1 MRSIVAVDTN
11 MLLVPFQF
19 GIDIFSE
26 IRRLVPNARVVVLRG
41 TIRELDKIAKQGV
54 KERKY
59 VTLAKKLLDINRVE
73 IIDRDGPVD
82 SELVRLAKEGA
93 IIATNDKELKKRV
106 WEAGGRV
113 IAMRE
118 KNRLELF

>member
-1 MRSIVAVDTN
+1 MRQIVAVDTN

-19 GIDIFSE
+19 GVDIFEE
-26 IRRLVPNARVVVLRG
+26 IRRLIPNARIVVLKG
-41 TIRELDKIAKQGV
+41 TIRELNKIAEQGT
-54 KERKY
+54 KEKKY

-82 SELVRLAKEGA
+82 SELVRLAREGA
-93 IIATNDKELKKRV
+93 IVATNDRELKKRV

-113 IAMRE
+113 IALRE

>member
-1 MRSIVAVDTN
+1 VRPIVAVDTN

-26 IRRLVPNARVVVLRG
+26 IRRLVPNARIVVLKG

-54 KERKY
+54 KEKKY
-59 VTLAKKLLDINRVE
+59 VTLAKKLLDINRAE

-93 IIATNDKELKKRV
+93 IIATNDRELKRRV

-118 KNRLELF
+118 MNRLELF

>member
-1 MRSIVAVDTN
+1 MRPIVAIDTN

-19 GIDIFSE
+19 GVDIFEE
-26 IRRLVPNARVVVLRG
+26 IRRLVPGAKIVVLKG
-41 TIRELDKIAKQGV
+41 TIRELNKIAEQGI
-54 KERKY
+54 KEKKY
-59 VTLAKKLLDINRVE
+59 ALLAKKLLDINRVE
-73 IIDRDGPVD
+73 IINRDGPVD

-93 IIATNDKELKKRV
+93 IIATNDRELKKRV

-113 IAMRE
+113 IALRE

>member
-1 MRSIVAVDTN
+1 MRPIVVVDTN

-19 GIDIFSE
+19 GVDVFEE
-26 IRRLVPNARVVVLRG
+26 IRRLVPNARIVVLKG
-41 TIRELDKIAKQGV
+41 SIRELDKIAQQGV

-59 VTLAKKLLDINRVE
+59 VTLAKKLISINRVE
-73 IIDRDGPVD
+73 IIDREGPVD
-82 SELVRLAKEGA
+82 TELVRLAKEGA
-93 IIATNDKELKKRV
+93 IVATNDRELKRRV

-113 IAMRE
+113 IALRE

>member
-1 MRSIVAVDTN
+1 MRPIVAVDTN

-26 IRRLVPNARVVVLRG
+26 IRRLVPNARIVVLKG

-54 KERKY
+54 KEKKY
-59 VTLAKKLLDINRVE
+59 VTLAKKLLDINRAE

-93 IIATNDKELKKRV
+93 IIATNDRELKRRV

-118 KNRLELF
+118 MNRLELF